1 MSHVTTTAT
10 AAACFAVVLGVRAAA
25 QAGPSA
31 PPLPAIVA
39 PLSAP
44 ATTPEAAAA
53 AQQGHQPPPPTPA
66 HTGIRALARNLLE
79 DFAHVPSWDNAR
91 TALVGGA
98 FVVATHPADDVVNQ
112 HLAGRG
118 DVHEFFLPGKIIGLN
133 ELQIGVALATFA
145 VGRTTDRPK
154 VSHLGMDLL
163 RAQAVA
169 AALTYGLKYAVE
181 RQRPDRS
188 GGWSFPS
195 GHASFTFATATT
207 LTRHLGWR
215 AAVPTYL
222 VASYV
227 AASRLHE
234 NVHFLSDVVAGA
246 AIGFAAGRT
255 VTRHGASNYTL
266 LPVVVPGGAA
276 IMIARLTAPAARG
289 E

>member
-1 MSHVTTTAT
+1 M
-10 AAACFAVVLGVRAAA
+10 AVVLGAAGA
-25 QAGPSA
+25 STAGPLRSV
-31 PPLPAIVA
+31 PLPADLVA
-39 PLSAP
+39 ALSRGGAANAQP
-44 ATTPEAAAA
+44 GHEA
-53 AQQGHQPPPPTPA
+53 PPPTPA
-66 HTGIRALARNLLE
+66 HTGVRALARNLVE
-79 DFAHVPSWDNAR
+79 DFAHLPSWDNAR
-91 TALVGGA
+91 SALVGAA
-98 FVVATHPADDVVNQ
+98 FVAGTHPADAVVNQ
-112 HLAGRG
+112 HLAGKG
-118 DVHEFFLPGKIIGLN
+118 EVHQFFLPGKIIGLN

-145 VGRTTDRPK
+145 VGRRTDRPK

-181 RQRPDRS
+181 RRRPDGS

-222 VASYV
+222 IASYV

-246 AIGFAAGRT
+246 TAGFVAGRT

-266 LPVVVPGGAA
+266 MPAIVPGGAA
-276 IMIARLTAPAARG
+276 IIISRRTSRPAGG